1 MDDLAQK
8 KCLNFI
14 IRVHRKKDP
23 HREVRRPMVCR
34 FARESRVG
42 LAPKRVS

>member
-8 KCLNFI
+8 KGLNFI